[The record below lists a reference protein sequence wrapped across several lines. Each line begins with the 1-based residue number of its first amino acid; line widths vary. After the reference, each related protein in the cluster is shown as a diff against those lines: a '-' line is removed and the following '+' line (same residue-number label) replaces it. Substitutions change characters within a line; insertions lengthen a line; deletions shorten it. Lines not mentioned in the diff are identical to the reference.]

1 MVKVEKERLQTKKLR
16 IVNLISQTG
25 STSLEVIR
33 AQKPGGVLDGL
44 VETVAVVTS
53 NGKIGGLERAVEEGF
68 PKNCTHE
75 VSKKSATFDQDLIN
89 FLRIYNPDYVFQLGW
104 LPYTPENVHNAF
116 QFLNMH
122 IGPGGQFMFGERRIY
137 AHMRF
142 CELIG
147 ESRPIPLFC
156 HRVTSGYDK
165 GKTIYAQWE
174 EIYPWETAKEVAKRL
189 YLIEHKVQIHAL
201 YLLATGQVKE
211 SNAVSIPTS
220 YYEEELLKQA
230 IEDSLE
236 KLA

>member
-1 MVKVEKERLQTKKLR
+1 M
-16 IVNLISQTG
+16 G
-25 STSLEVIR
+25 
-33 AQKPGGVLDGL
+33 
-44 VETVAVVTS
+44 
-53 NGKIGGLERAVEEGF
+53 
-68 PKNCTHE
+68 
-75 VSKKSATFDQDLIN
+75 
-89 FLRIYNPDYVFQLGW
+89 
-104 LPYTPENVHNAF
+104 
-116 QFLNMH
+116 
-122 IGPGGQFMFGERRIY
+122 
-137 AHMRF
+137 F

-236 KLA
+236 KYPLLKTRTPPPRIEPFNIQQNNKHNNRHLMSN